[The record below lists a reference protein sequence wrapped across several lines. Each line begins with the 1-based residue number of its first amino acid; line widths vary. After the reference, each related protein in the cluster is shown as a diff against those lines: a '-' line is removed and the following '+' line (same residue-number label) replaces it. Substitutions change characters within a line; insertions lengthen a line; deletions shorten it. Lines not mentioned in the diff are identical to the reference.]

1 MSLVVL
7 KVSGEY
13 IEWGGNHKQKF
24 FVWIRHG
31 CFIVG
36 SRIDEL
42 LLEIFHME
50 EHYFGFIGYN

>member
-13 IEWGGNHKQKF
+13 IEWSGNHKQKV

-42 LLEIFHME
+42 LLEILQM
-50 EHYFGFIGYN
+50 